1 MSDADDQMGGTPSS
15 PQPQTEEKE
24 GKGRPHKEDE
34 QQDQKGEDSFP
45 ASDPPADY

>member
-1 MSDADDQMGGTPSS
+1 MSDADDQMGGTPAPS
-15 PQPQTEEKE
+15 QPQTDK
-24 GKGRPHKEDE
+24 KDSPPTEDE